1 MSIFDEK
8 IDRLKTSSVKW
19 ELTKEIFGE
28 SDVWPMWVADMDFKP
43 PQAVIDTLKY
53 RVDHGIFGYTFV
65 PVSTA
70 KAIADWMLKRHQWN
84 IDPSW
89 LLYCSG
95 IVQAISLSIQSF
107 TKEGDKVLVQSP
119 VYTPFF
125 DMIEKNNRVMV
136 NCPLIL
142 EGNRYK
148 MDFSAFENALKE
160 GCKLF
165 LLCSPH
171 NPAGRVWTKNE
182 LARIGELC
190 LQYDC
195 LIVSDEIH
203 SDLVYRDYKHL
214 PIASLSEELSEKTIT
229 LIAPSKTFNLAGLQA
244 SSVIIKNKALRNQ
257 LSETMKRQGLFSL
270 NAFGIVGMEAA
281 YLHGES
287 WLEELID
294 YLQNNK
300 DYAVQFINEHLPEIT
315 CIDPEGTYLLW
326 LDCRKLGLSDEELR
340 EQLIR
345 KGKLGLEPGPKYGPG
360 GEGFVRMNL
369 ACPFEDVKEGLKR
382 LEKAFK

>member
-148 MDFSAFENALKE
+148 IDFSAFENALKE

-244 SSVIIKNKALRNQ
+244 SAVIIKNKALRNQ
-257 LSETMKRQGLFSL
+257 LSVTMKRQGLFSL